1 MNTGNYVNSLKAFPW
16 RSYGVDLALL
26 FGSRV
31 HGKVVKGDWDIAVW
45 LRDTE
50 MDIDLQYALAKFLNT
65 SEYTIDL
72 VLLNNYEHLPCT
84 LIVNILGKGRI
95 IYYSDADKYLDLMV
109 RILGPCLDFII
120 DSEKLNLL
128 ETQINA
134 VMKRWGR

>member
-1 MNTGNYVNSLKAFPW
+1 M
-16 RSYGVDLALL
+16 DLALL

-31 HGKVVKGDWDIAVW
+31 HGRVVKGDWDIAVW